1 MKLRNSLA
9 ILAFAGAFLLAG
21 CSNPTPAPAESSP
34 EAASSQPAES
44 SRPTGLSTP
53 AATSQPAATS
63 SAAQQTSSEAA
74 QKVTVTFD
82 VGEGS
87 PIAPVQVDKGSTVE
101 RPADP
106 TREGYDF
113 AGWYADE
120 WCVTPYNFDTKV
132 SADTTIYADWTPVA
146 PQTSSEEQSIPEP
159 ADDAVYFRDDYWW
172 NNMGGIPAAKFDDL
186 DPVFMTHDTWIP
198 VLSDKVGV
206 NIWKIDIPDGA
217 QTVTFIRSYE
227 TDTEFTGP
235 KTPTLNLSE
244 KSADVYDVYKEVK
257 DWPTDPSAP
266 IEGNWI
272 SYGEA
277 IAVAPYVPSGDD
289 SSEPASSQDVPT
301 GQGFSFVDVD
311 TGSTIVELEDQGE
324 VDVYGT
330 KYHQYHAAAL
340 TVTAGQKIALHDE
353 STGASWAAAIDSYSF
368 GCQGSAEAVAA
379 WLTIGGEGAYYEV
392 QQDFTAEVYAKF
404 LFGKDN
410 VYFGLAA

>member
-21 CSNPTPAPAESSP
+21 CSNPTPAPAESSQP
-34 EAASSQPAES
+34 AATSQPAES

-120 WCVTPYNFDTKV
+120 YCVTPYNFDTKV

-146 PQTSSEEQSIPEP
+146 QQSSEEESIPGPEGN
-159 ADDAVYFRDDYWW
+159 VIYFRDDYWW
-172 NNMGGIPAAKFDDL
+172 NHLDGKVAAKFDDL
-186 DPVFMTHDTWIP
+186 DPVIAQDNVWIP
-198 VLSDKVGV
+198 VEAEDIGV
-206 NIWKIDIPDGA
+206 NVWTINVPDGA
-217 QTVTFIRSYE
+217 QTVTFIRSYA
-227 TDTEFTGP
+227 TDTEFAGP
-235 KTPTLNLSE
+235 RTPTLTLSE
-244 KSADVYDVYKEVK
+244 RTADVYDVYKEVK
-257 DWPTDPSAP
+257 DWPSDESAP
-266 IEGNWI
+266 IVGNWI

-277 IAVAPYVPSGDD
+277 IAIEPWVPSGDD
-289 SSEPASSQDVPT
+289 SGASSQDVPT

-311 TGSTIVELEDQGE
+311 SGATLVELEDQGE

-340 TVTAGQKIALHDE
+340 SVTAGQKIALHDA